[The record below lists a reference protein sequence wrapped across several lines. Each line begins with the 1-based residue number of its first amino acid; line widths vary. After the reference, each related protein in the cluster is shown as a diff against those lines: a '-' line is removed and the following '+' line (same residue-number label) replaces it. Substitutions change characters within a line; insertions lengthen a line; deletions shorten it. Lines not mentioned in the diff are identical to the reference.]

1 MQHFKWTKAHAIFLP
16 QVDAEHRNLFRM
28 AEELHQ
34 AVRTGAEAARVQ
46 ELSDRWLVAIE
57 EHFAHEERL
66 MRVGRVPRLRRGTS
80 CSTTRRR
87 KRAKRFDRGY
97 RRRRMRRPPAISSNF
112 WRGGSKTT
120 CSLTDR
126 MMGAHVRN
134 YERLHAAAAS

>member
-46 ELSDRWLVAIE
+46 ELSRPLFVAIE
-57 EHFAHEERL
+57 EHFANEERL
-66 MRVGRVPRLRRGTS
+66 MRAAECPDYEWHKLQHDTA
-80 CSTTRRR
+80 R
-87 KRAKRFDRGY
+87 KRAKRFADELD
-97 RRRRMRRPPAISSNF
+97 
-112 WRGGSKTT
+112 GGNAQAAHEFTDFLGRWFKDHM
-120 CSLTDR
+120 SLTDR

-134 YERLHAAAAS
+134 HDRRHAVAAS